1 MTLLMLA
8 LGFALLTF
16 GASLLVDGA
25 ASIAKRFGISS
36 LVIGLTVVA
45 FGTSTP
51 ELVVNVVSALKG
63 TTDIAIGNILG
74 SNVFN
79 IFAILGLS
87 ALIRRLPVQASTVY
101 KEIPLSLIAALI
113 LFPLGASFLSLPLD
127 GADPASLGRI
137 DGIILLLFFVY
148 FLRYTFKTA
157 RSGTDN
163 EGDPVKIYG
172 VPFSIGMIIAGL
184 TMLVFGGKFLVDAA
198 VEIARSFGM
207 TERVIGLTIVAAGT
221 SLPELATSMVAA
233 YKKNAD
239 IAIGNIVGSNIFNIF
254 FILSVSSVILPLPF
268 SDGTIIDLSVTAL
281 ASMILFLAVYRHH
294 DRHLDRRDGVLFLLC
309 YVLYVAYLM
318 AG

>member
-1 MTLLMLA
+1 MTLLMLIG
-8 LGFALLTF
+8 GFILLTF
-16 GASLLVDGA
+16 GASQLVDGA
-25 ASIAKRFGISS
+25 ASIAKRYGISS

-45 FGTSTP
+45 FGTSMP
-51 ELVVNVVSALKG
+51 ELVVNVVSAIQG
-63 TTDIAIGNILG
+63 TTDIAIGNVLG
-74 SNVFN
+74 SNIFN

-87 ALIRRLPVQASTVY
+87 ALIRRLPVQESTVK
-101 KEIPLSLIAALI
+101 KEIPMSLIAALI

-137 DGIILLLFFVY
+137 DGIILLLFFAY

-157 RSGTDN
+157 RSGTD
-163 EGDPVKIYG
+163 EGEPMQVYG
-172 VPFSIGMIIAGL
+172 VPRSIAMIVAGL
-184 TMLVFGGKFLVDAA
+184 TMLIFGGKFLVDAA
-198 VEIARSFGM
+198 VEIARYFGM

-254 FILSVSSVILPLPF
+254 LILGVSSVIRPLPF
-268 SDGTIIDLSVTAL
+268 SSGTIVDLSVTAL
-281 ASMILFLAVYRHH
+281 ASMVLFALVYRHH
-294 DRHLDRRDGVLFLLC
+294 DRRLGKRDGVILC
-309 YVLYVAYLM
+309 VCYCLYVFFLM

>member
-1 MTLLMLA
+1 MTLLMLIG
-8 LGFALLTF
+8 GFILLTL
-16 GASLLVDGA
+16 GASWLVDGA
-25 ASIAKRFGISS
+25 ASVAKRYGISS

-45 FGTSTP
+45 FGTSMP
-51 ELVVNVVSALKG
+51 ELVVNVVSAIQG
-63 TTDIAIGNILG
+63 TTDIAIGNVLG
-74 SNVFN
+74 SNIFN

-87 ALIRRLPVQASTVY
+87 ALIRRLPVQASTVH
-101 KEIPLSLIAALI
+101 KEIPMSLIAALI

-127 GADPASLGRI
+127 GADPSSLGRI
-137 DGIILLLFFVY
+137 DGIILLLFFAY

-157 RSGTDN
+157 RSGTD
-163 EGDPVKIYG
+163 EGEPMRVYG
-172 VPFSIGMIIAGL
+172 VPRSVVMIIAGL

-198 VEIARSFGM
+198 VEIARYFGM

-254 FILSVSSVILPLPF
+254 LILGVSSVIRPLPF
-268 SDGTIIDLSVTAL
+268 SSGTTVDLSVTAL
-281 ASMILFLAVYRHH
+281 ASMILFALVYRHH
-294 DRHLDRRDGVLFLLC
+294 DRRLGKRDGAALFAC
-309 YVLYVAYLM
+309 YCLYVFFLM